1 MTSGASAEVR
11 AALMA
16 YGEKLG
22 LAFQV
27 VDDVLDLIAG
37 PNDTGKGRGTDL
49 QEGVFTLPV
58 LLACA
63 RDPELGT
70 RLVAG
75 DRTLDSILP
84 TVKATGG
91 LEDAISMAR
100 DLGAGALEE
109 ITGVGSAAWREG
121 METIVEGVLGQ
132 LR

>member
-1 MTSGASAEVR
+1 MTSGASPEVR

-37 PNDTGKGRGTDL
+37 THDTGKGRGTDL

-63 RDPELGT
+63 RDPELGS

-75 DRTLDSILP
+75 DRTLDAILP
-84 TVKATGG
+84 TLRATGA
-91 LEDAISMAR
+91 LEDAAAMAT
-100 DLGAGALEE
+100 DLGAGALDE
-109 ITGVGSAAWREG
+109 ITAVGSAAWREG
-121 METIVEGVLGQ
+121 METIVDGVLRQ